1 MFFSPQPTDINDP
14 NIFFRDN
21 SDENIISSEW
31 HLGDGTVIYDKLNFW
46 HTYSDTGTYL
56 IKYYITNEYNCTDS
70 AFNFLKINPTF
81 SVFIADAFTPNNDG
95 NNDIFKPILNG
106 EDSYVITIYDRW
118 GSIIFS
124 EENSS
129 WDGFANGKPVPSGV
143 YPYSI
148 SVKDFNQR
156 LFIYPGTVKL
166 LR

>member
-1 MFFSPQPTDINDP
+1 M
-14 NIFFRDN
+14 
-21 SDENIISSEW
+21 
-31 HLGDGTVIYDKLNFW
+31 
-46 HTYSDTGTYL
+46 
-56 IKYYITNEYNCTDS
+56 
-70 AFNFLKINPTF
+70 
-81 SVFIADAFTPNNDG
+81 
-95 NNDIFKPILNG
+95 PILQG

-124 EENSS
+124 QENGS
-129 WDGFANGKPVPSGV
+129 WDGLANGKPVPSGV